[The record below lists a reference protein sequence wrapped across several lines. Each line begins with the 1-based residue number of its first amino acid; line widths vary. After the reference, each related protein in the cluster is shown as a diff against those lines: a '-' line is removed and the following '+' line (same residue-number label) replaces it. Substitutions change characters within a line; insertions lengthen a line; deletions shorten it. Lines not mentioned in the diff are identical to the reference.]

1 MLHHCVYK
9 HISNLYMCIQPL
21 TKLCQV
27 IVLKIE
33 CTTFDAIAT
42 LTKPPD
48 FSSPH
53 HFGCVCSLPQ
63 SFPRRPTAASS
74 WTSCCCSR
82 KLHVVDHV
90 IICKPCV
97 TRIILGFIDHG
108 TGSLI
113 MVRVHSVMFVY
124 SYKLLS
130 DRASYF
136 IIFGSYTYFYSTVVR
151 AYFKA

>member
-9 HISNLYMCIQPL
+9 HTSNLYMCIQPL

-53 HFGCVCSLPQ
+53 HFGCVCSLP
-63 SFPRRPTAASS
+63 
-74 WTSCCCSR
+74 
-82 KLHVVDHV
+82 
-90 IICKPCV
+90 
-97 TRIILGFIDHG
+97 
-108 TGSLI
+108 
-113 MVRVHSVMFVY
+113 
-124 SYKLLS
+124 
-130 DRASYF
+130 
-136 IIFGSYTYFYSTVVR
+136 
-151 AYFKA
+151 